1 MDARLV
7 KRSSQPVF
15 WLLFGAGG
23 MLSALIGAML
33 VFLTGFALPLGLGF
47 PREAFGYD
55 AMLAFERHWAGAAF
69 TFAVISLFLWHGVHR
84 IFHSLHDV
92 GVQARGACAA
102 ACYGLAA
109 AGTLAAALLLMLL

>member
-1 MDARLV
+1 M

-47 PREAFGYD
+47 PRAAFGYD

-69 TFAVISLFLWHGVHR
+69 TLAVISLFLWHGVHR
-84 IFHSLHDV
+84 IFHSLHDL
-92 GVQARGACAA
+92 GVHARLPSAL

-109 AGTLAAALLLMLL
+109 SGTAAAALILLRI